1 MRVQILLFIGA
12 LSIGFLSFGQ
22 VTNQGRPLSWK
33 VLKEKQNIPVYQLPT
48 VDIEQL
54 KAEDEINDKLAKP
67 WRFGYKHTVSY
78 GLEDGQWSV
87 LPNGDRVWRIEFY
100 SPNALSLNFIFDEF
114 FMPEGGKL
122 YLYSENHKELLGAY
136 TETQNQESGVLA
148 TWLVNSDKVI
158 VEYFEPAEVQGEG
171 RLHIGN
177 ITHGY
182 RNAKTFKQQK
192 ALNSSGDCNVDVDC
206 PIGAD
211 WQAYKDLNKKAV
223 GILLSGGS
231 GFCSG
236 ALVNNTAN
244 DGTPYFLTANH
255 CYSDPTQWA
264 FRFEWISP
272 TPDCATT
279 APSQAG
285 PTTKTISGAT
295 LRAKNANS
303 DFCLVEINSAIP
315 SAWDLTWAGWDHS
328 DTPPSYVVGIHHPS
342 GDVMKV
348 SRDDTG
354 PVQAVNAGAQTW
366 EITTAGGGWEIGV
379 TEPGSSGSP
388 LFDNN
393 GRVIGQ
399 LYGGGAACSGTTDN
413 GQLDYYGRFGVSWDG
428 SSSATRLK
436 DWLDPSNSNIPT
448 LDAYPPLQPYALDA
462 SVSVDIPEVQC
473 PQTTVQPSIILFNRG
488 TTNLT
493 SATIVWSINGGAN
506 TTINWTGNLAQNQSQ
521 TISLGTLSEPSG
533 VYNISASVSSP
544 NNGTD
549 ENTSNDTNS
558 ASYTID
564 SYQTTTVNL
573 SLLTDDYG
581 SETTWEFRTQNGT
594 VLYSNPSTSYSNA
607 TQYNESFSVTLGNC
621 YEFEIFDDAGDGI
634 CCGYGQGAYSLTTDN
649 GTVIKQGG
657 DFGSSEVTKITIA
670 SSSSI
675 SQNNLENIKVY
686 PQPVNDIL
694 NIEGYENSQYKYI
707 LLNTLSQV
715 VASGVFT
722 QKGIIQT
729 SSLPQG
735 MYLLQIE
742 NKTNNQSTIK
752 KIIVQ

>member
-1 MRVQILLFIGA
+1 MRLQVL
-12 LSIGFLSFGQ
+12 LSILWCGLTVTAFGQ
-22 VTNQGRPLSWK
+22 VTNQGKPLSWK
-33 VLKEKQNIPVYQLPT
+33 VLTEKQNIPVYQLPS

-54 KAEDEINDKLAKP
+54 KAEDKINDKLPKP

-78 GLEDGQWSV
+78 GLEDGQWLT
-87 LPNGDRVWRIEFY
+87 LPNGDRIWRIEFY

-114 FMPEGGKL
+114 WMPKGGEV
-122 YLYSENHKELLGAY
+122 YLYNENHKELLGAY
-136 TETQNQESGVLA
+136 TEIQNQESGVLA
-148 TWLVNSDKVI
+148 TWLVNADRVI
-158 VEYFEPAEVQGEG
+158 VEYFEPADVQGQG
-171 RLHIGN
+171 RLHVGN

-206 PIGAD
+206 PIGTD

-236 ALVNNTAN
+236 ALVNNTSN

-272 TPDCATT
+272 TPDCATS

-285 PTTKTISGAT
+285 PTNKTISGAT
-295 LRAKNANS
+295 LRAKNPNS
-303 DFCLVEINSAIP
+303 DFCLVEINSPIP

-354 PVQAVNAGAQTW
+354 PIQAVNNGAQTW

-393 GRVIGQ
+393 GRIIGQ
-399 LYGGGAACSGTTDN
+399 LFGGGAACSGTTDN
-413 GQLDYYGRFGVSWDG
+413 GQLDFYGRFGVSWDG
-428 SSSATRLK
+428 ASSATRLK
-436 DWLDPSNSNIPT
+436 DWLDPNNINTPT
-448 LDAYPPLQPYALDA
+448 LDAYPPLQSYALDA
-462 SVSVDIPEVQC
+462 SISVDIPEILC
-473 PQTTVQPSIILFNRG
+473 PQTTIQPSIVLTNRG

-493 SATIVWSINGGAN
+493 SATISWSLNGGAN
-506 TTINWTGNLAQNQSQ
+506 TTINWTGNLTQNQSE
-521 TISLGTLSEPSG
+521 SMALGTLSDPSG
-533 VYNISASVSSP
+533 VYNITASVTNP

-549 ENTSNDTNS
+549 ENTANNSNS

-564 SYQTTTVNL
+564 SYATATINL
-573 SLLTDDYG
+573 SLLTDDYA
-581 SETTWEFRTQNGT
+581 SETSWEFRTQSGT
-594 VLYSNPSTSYSNA
+594 VLYSNPSTVYSNA
-607 TQYNESFSVTLGNC
+607 TQYNESFSVTAGNC
-621 YEFEIFDDAGDGI
+621 YEFEIFDGAGDGI
-634 CCGYGQGAYSLTTDN
+634 CCNYGQGTYSLTTDN

-657 DFGSSEVTKITIA
+657 NFGASEITKITIS

-675 SQNNLENIKVY
+675 SQNSPGNIKVY
-686 PQPVNDIL
+686 PQPVHDIL
-694 NIEGYENSQYKYI
+694 NVEGNGNSRYKYV

-715 VASGVFT
+715 VASGKFT
-722 QKGIIQT
+722 QKGVINT
-729 SSLPQG
+729 SFLPQG
-735 MYLLQIE
+735 MYLLHIE
-742 NKTNNQSTIK
+742 NQENNNLIIK
-752 KIIVQ
+752 KIIVR